1 MEGLRL
7 NEKQKKI
14 MDSAIKL
21 FAVKGFSSTSIQE
34 IVTESGISKG
44 AFYLYFKSKDAL
56 LFSIFDYYFTEI
68 NKNISQFEHGGLLPR
83 EKFGRQLSSLIHD
96 FSHYKEFIIMQIRE
110 EAIPLNRD
118 VKDLLF
124 RMHMNLQAF
133 YKDHLLEIYGSEI
146 EPYIWDMIFIFEGLL
161 QSFIKILF
169 VDPSAYQPYDLA
181 QYILRRMDSIVTGV
195 IGEEI
200 MITEEKVQDIFHQ
213 SANLLSPSEKDIK
226 EILAEMRPLLCD
238 LEGKEDL
245 EISLDVLEA
254 EIKKEK
260 PRIPV
265 IQGMLS
271 NFTHVKSMEPY
282 RKKIAAFFQ
291 IK

>member
-1 MEGLRL
+1 
-7 NEKQKKI
+7 

-21 FAVKGFSSTSIQE
+21 FAIKGFSSTSIQE

-56 LFSIFDYYFTEI
+56 LFSIFDYYFNEI
-68 NKNISQFEHGGLLPR
+68 NKNISQFDHEDLVPR
-83 EKFGRQLSSLIHD
+83 EKFCKQLNSLIND
-96 FSHYKEFIIMQIRE
+96 FSRHKEFIIMQIRE
-110 EAIPLNRD
+110 EAIPLNHE

-124 RMHMNLQAF
+124 RMHMNLQIF
-133 YKDHLLEIYGSEI
+133 YKDHLLEIYGKEM
-146 EPYIWDMIFIFEGLL
+146 EPYIWDMILIFEGLV
-161 QSFIKILF
+161 QSFTKILF
-169 VDPSAYQPYDLA
+169 VDHSTYQTHDLA
-181 QYILRRMDSIVTGV
+181 QYILKRMDSIVTGL
-195 IGEEI
+195 IGERI
-200 MITEEKVQDIFHQ
+200 MVTEEKVQDLLHQ
-213 SANLLSPSEKDIK
+213 SANLLSPNEKSMK
-226 EILAEMRPLLCD
+226 EILTEMRKLLCD
-238 LEGKEDL
+238 LGGKEDL
-245 EISLDVLEA
+245 EISLDVLES

-271 NFTHVKSMEPY
+271 NFAHVKSMEPY

>member
-1 MEGLRL
+1 LGALLL

-21 FAVKGFSSTSIQE
+21 FALKGFSSTSIQE
-34 IVTESGISKG
+34 IVTASGISKG

-68 NKNISQFEHGGLLPR
+68 TKNISQFEHKDLMPR
-83 EKFGRQLSSLIHD
+83 EKFCKQLSSLIHD
-96 FSHYKEFIIMQIRE
+96 FSQHKELIIMQIRE
-110 EAIPLNRD
+110 EAIPLNHD
-118 VKDLLF
+118 VKDLLL
-124 RMHMNLQAF
+124 RMQLNLQTF
-133 YKDHLLEIYGSEI
+133 YKKHLLEIYGEEI
-146 EPYIWDMIFIFEGLL
+146 EPYIWDMILIFEGLL
-161 QSFIKILF
+161 QSFTKILF
-169 VDPSAYQPYDLA
+169 VDSNTYPTHDLA
-181 QYILRRMDSIVTGV
+181 QYILRRMDSIVAGLTGEQV
-195 IGEEI
+195 
-200 MITEEKVQDIFHQ
+200 MVTEGKVQDLLHQ
-213 SANLLSPSEKDIK
+213 SANLLLSKEQNMKDL
-226 EILAEMRPLLCD
+226 LAEMRKLLSD
-238 LEGKEDL
+238 LEGKKDL

-271 NFTHVKSMEPY
+271 NFTHIKSMEPY
-282 RKKIAAFFQ
+282 RKKITAFFQ